1 VSHSAPTSGPA
12 REAATKYE
20 RFTDGEAVSLGMVAE
35 ARLARRLGVADAET
49 VARQERLLEALGLP
63 GRAGAIDGEPVVGAM
78 SRDKKAKD
86 GRIPFVLAPRIGAF
100 RLVYDV
106 PMTEVRSVIT
116 SLGS

>member
-1 VSHSAPTSGPA
+1 
-12 REAATKYE
+12 
-20 RFTDGEAVSLGMVAE
+20 
-35 ARLARRLGVADAET
+35 
-49 VARQERLLEALGLP
+49 
-63 GRAGAIDGEPVVGAM
+63 M